1 MVVKKLYLTAKEMI
15 IKKNIITSIILFL
28 FLSLGCQYDKH
39 SAKYPMHIASS
50 QNIKEAPNQISN
62 KYMPVMGVWGWR
74 AEELQPDGYKKS
86 IDLISKNSP
95 FNLIILFLRFPDKE
109 IIDKEVHNQVKLA
122 TEYALQ
128 QNIAFVAD
136 IDVRQARQTF
146 KELYPKDL
154 QQMLRIK
161 EISLSEKNS
170 LTTTI
175 QSIDLSDH
183 YSGGEIINHI
193 PLDSELL
200 RVYSY
205 NLKDKKIDT
214 QTIRE
219 ITDKCIVNYSSKDSI
234 IITIPNSTDSNTT
247 ASVMCS
253 FTHLYPDIFSPN
265 LVEFQQKIIKDYG
278 DIPLAGVCKD
288 EWGFPPY
295 QNYIFNPYPDS
306 YHTDIH
312 DFWFSNSMA
321 QVYSDNT
328 DGRDILFDFLLM
340 SNSVIGK
347 ESERM
352 MSINTFNEMV
362 FKRNS
367 DLETDFYHTVKE
379 TFGSNAAVTVHPT
392 WWPYPESFEYIKN
405 GLNWWSAKRDWA
417 QTDEI
422 VPFAVRTAL
431 SKKWNSPVWYNMYYQ
446 KGDLAEQIWSSVLA
460 GGRIC
465 YLSYPILFD
474 SKLMR
479 AESRIRL
486 LNYITESQLDSPVAV
501 IFGHTSAMNWGKEY
515 YDDVG
520 MKLIDSLWH
529 NGYPA
534 DLIPTSEIDNG
545 SLYVDKN
552 GNICYGS
559 QKYEAVVLYHPE
571 FEKKTTY
578 EFFNKAIKG
587 NTKMFRIGNWTQN
600 FYGKSIN
607 GNSLLPSVM
616 IQCSSIDEIVSKLLE
631 TLKRKNV
638 FRHSSATYIISDKF
652 KYLADFNHTSFAPA
666 TTGYCKLID
675 GTIIHT
681 AGSNDVSGDTLKL
694 NYEINGQNIMID
706 AIGVSAVRL
715 DDQDNLQALAAGE
728 LKHFK
733 VKDFQLN
740 LDERVDIALWIN
752 SDGKWE
758 GVIQQEKQT
767 IPKELLA
774 ITKNWTLL
782 NLPQPSS
789 NK

>member
-1 MVVKKLYLTAKEMI
+1 MNKKHK
-15 IKKNIITSIILFL
+15 IILIVLCVF
-28 FLSLGCQYDKH
+28 LGCQ
-39 SAKYPMHIASS
+39 SNRQPVKYPMHITTLKNMPEVS
-50 QNIKEAPNQISN
+50 NQISN
-62 KYMPVMGVWGWR
+62 KYMPVIGVWGWR
-74 AEELQPDGYKKS
+74 TKDLQNDEYKES
-86 IDLISKNSP
+86 IDQISKNSP

-109 IIDKEVHNQVKLA
+109 IIDKKVHDQVKLA

-161 EISLSEKNS
+161 EISLSSINS
-170 LTTTI
+170 VTTTI

-193 PLDSELL
+193 PLNSELL

-205 NLKDKKIDT
+205 SLTDNEIDT
-214 QTIRE
+214 KTIRE

-234 IITIPNSTDSNTT
+234 IVTIPNSTNSNTT

-265 LVEFQQKIIKDYG
+265 LVKFQQKIIKDYG

-295 QNYIFNPYPDS
+295 QNFVFNPYPDS
-306 YHTDIH
+306 YRTDID

-321 QVYSDNT
+321 QVYSENT
-328 DGRDILFDFLLM
+328 NGRDILFDFLLM
-340 SNSVIGK
+340 SKEMVGK

-367 DLETDFYHTVKE
+367 DLETDFYQTVKE
-379 TFGSNAAVTVHPT
+379 TFGPDAAVTVHPT

-405 GLNWWSAKRDWA
+405 GLDWWRAKRDWA

-446 KGDLAEQIWSSVLA
+446 KGDLAEQMWSSVLA

-465 YLSYPILFD
+465 YLSYPLLFD

-479 AESRIRL
+479 AENRIRL

-501 IFGHTSAMNWGKEY
+501 IFGHTSTMNWGREY

-520 MKLIDSLWH
+520 MELIDSLWH
-529 NGYPA
+529 RGYPA

-545 SLYVDKN
+545 SLYIDKN

-571 FEKKTTY
+571 FEKNTTF

-587 NTKMFRIGNWTQN
+587 DTKMFIIGNWTQN
-600 FYGKSIN
+600 FNGEPIN
-607 GNSLLPSVM
+607 GNGLLPSVM
-616 IQCSSIDEIVSKLLE
+616 TPYSSIDEIIPKLLE
-631 TLKRKNV
+631 TLERKHV
-638 FRHSSATYIISDKF
+638 FKHSSATYIISDKF
-652 KYLADFNHTSFAPA
+652 KYLADFNHKSFAPA

-681 AGSNDVSGDTLKL
+681 AGTNDVSGDTLKL
-694 NYEINGQNIMID
+694 NYEINGQNIEID

-715 DDQDNLQALAAGE
+715 DDQNNLEALVAGE

-733 VKDFQLN
+733 TKDFQLN
-740 LDERVDIALWIN
+740 LDERVDLALWIN
-752 SDGKWE
+752 NNGKWE
-758 GVIQQEKQT
+758 GVIQQKKQT
-767 IPKELLA
+767 IPNELLA
-774 ITKNWTLL
+774 ITQNWTLL
-782 NLPQPSS
+782 NLPEPTS
-789 NK
+789 NNFIQKK